1 MHFKH
6 EGDTFMIRS
15 GQASSVTPIEETP
28 RRGSLVRDVFA
39 SLDNRLRRIGEVR
52 LAIGVLEDAVR
63 SIERGEGTREFQAR
77 VERRD
82 AERWIASRSRT
93 HIFSFENICVLLR
106 LSPEETRT
114 RIHSWRDRFR
124 AACQT

>member
-1 MHFKH
+1 
-6 EGDTFMIRS
+6 MIRS
-15 GQASSVTPIEETP
+15 GHASSGNPIQDAP
-28 RRGSLVRDVFA
+28 RRGSLIRDVFA

-52 LAIGVLEDAVR
+52 LAIAVLEDAVR
-63 SIERGEGTREFQAR
+63 CIERGYGTHQFQAR

-82 AERWIASRSRT
+82 AERWIASRTRT
-93 HIFSFENICVLLR
+93 HLFAFENICVLLR